1 MEKIKIIF
9 IAMISAILIAPAV
22 FASEIIGNL
31 STGIGNN
38 GIENINAAVIVAPLA
53 DPLPGT
59 YTAGQSIV
67 LFADGPSII
76 RYNIN
81 GVAPNCVS
89 GNVYSGPIDVN
100 QTLVIKAIACYE
112 NDYFSPVVEFAY
124 IINLLSLPAVSS
136 NGSSGGGGISG
147 GGSNILK
154 ITKAEPRVA
163 GIATEDISQ
172 MTREEKLQ
180 RIAEIRLLLIQ
191 LIQQLIAELQKQLV
205 AIKS

>member
-1 MEKIKIIF
+1 MNKIKSVIF
-9 IAMISAILIAPAV
+9 VLAALSSTNLPMAS
-22 FASEIIGNL
+22 ASEITGDL
-31 STGIGNN
+31 STGISGTVGNVLTGN
-38 GIENINAAVIVAPLA
+38 VIVP
-53 DPLPGT
+53 
-59 YTAGQSIV
+59 
-67 LFADGPSII
+67 
-76 RYNIN
+76 
-81 GVAPNCVS
+81 
-89 GNVYSGPIDVN
+89 YS
-100 QTLVIKAIACYE
+100 
-112 NDYFSPVVEFAY
+112 SP
-124 IINLLSLPAVSS
+124 
-136 NGSSGGGGISG
+136 SSGGGGISG